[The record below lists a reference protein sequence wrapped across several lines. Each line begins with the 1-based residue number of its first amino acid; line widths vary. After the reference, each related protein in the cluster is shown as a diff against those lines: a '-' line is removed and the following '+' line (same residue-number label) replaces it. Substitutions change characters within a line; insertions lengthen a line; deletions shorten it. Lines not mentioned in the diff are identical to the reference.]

1 MPKNLCNNCEGT
13 SHRSPV
19 TFKDTLSSLMQL
31 IYLASWQ
38 YAATL
43 RPRDSTSCHWP
54 SSRPTVPVP
63 CHAAHLHMH
72 MHAYVRTYPSYAQLC
87 TPSLHAQVDKLPRMV
102 VAQTANANPLYR
114 AYQKAQGTGGS
125 HESQLAQLEANYEPI
140 KASTTFA
147 SAIQIGDPVSIDRA
161 IMALQVIKGAS

>member
-1 MPKNLCNNCEGT
+1 
-13 SHRSPV
+13 
-19 TFKDTLSSLMQL
+19 
-31 IYLASWQ
+31 
-38 YAATL
+38 
-43 RPRDSTSCHWP
+43 
-54 SSRPTVPVP
+54 
-63 CHAAHLHMH
+63 
-72 MHAYVRTYPSYAQLC
+72 
-87 TPSLHAQVDKLPRMV
+87 MV

-161 IMALQVIKGAS
+161 IMALQVCALVCCSACCYGAIVFELVAPITLQVCVHELAGLGLSVRRQRNASSSNACVCAADWT